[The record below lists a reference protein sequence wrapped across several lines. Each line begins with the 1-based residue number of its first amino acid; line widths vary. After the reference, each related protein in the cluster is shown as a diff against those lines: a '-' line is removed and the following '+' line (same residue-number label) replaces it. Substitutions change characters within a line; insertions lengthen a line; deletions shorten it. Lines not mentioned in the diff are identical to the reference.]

1 MTNLFNNR
9 EIATGIW
16 LVIAAVWFGKNVGVR
31 EAVSRMLKMFL
42 EPKIAVPI
50 LLMAGYLWL
59 GVLLLSR
66 LHLWNGSLLKD
77 TIYWFLLTGF
87 VLFMNI
93 MGNKE
98 PIPFLKKTVVRCVAV
113 TVFIEFLLNLY
124 AFPLLGELV
133 LIPVLAFLGA
143 ASVITENKP
152 EYASVRQ
159 LFDGIQS
166 IIGILLVG
174 YVIRIIYLHHSEL
187 ISRDVLISILL
198 PILLTILFL
207 PFLYLSK
214 LVADYELLF
223 LHLKH
228 AIPQDKR
235 LLSTVRR
242 NAIVLCHV
250 NLVRLNRFKSVAF
263 PRLWCAADKQA
274 VAQLISDFKSGQIN
288 EN

>member
-1 MTNLFNNR
+1 MDAIFNNR

-16 LVIAAVWFGKNVGVR
+16 LVIAAVWFGKNAGVR
-31 EAVSRMLKMFL
+31 EAVARMLKMFL

-66 LHLWNGSLLKD
+66 LHLWDGSLLKD

-113 TVFIEFLLNLY
+113 TVFLEFLLNLY
-124 AFPLLGELV
+124 TFPLWGEMIF
-133 LIPVLAFLGA
+133 IPAVAFLGA
-143 ASVITENKP
+143 ASALTETDPNLEPVKK
-152 EYASVRQ
+152 
-159 LFDGIQS
+159 LFEGIQT
-166 IIGILLVG
+166 IIGIIMVIYLVWMTW
-174 YVIRIIYLHHSEL
+174 LHHSDL
-187 ISRDVLISILL
+187 SLSDILSSILL

-214 LVADYELLF
+214 LAADYEMF
-223 LHLKH
+223 F
-228 AIPQDKR
+228 
-235 LLSTVRR
+235 
-242 NAIVLCHV
+242 
-250 NLVRLNRFKSVAF
+250 VRLRFVMPNDNQLQTYARWQTFFLCNANILKLSRF
-263 PRLWCAADKQA
+263 EDA
-274 VAQLISDFKSGQIN
+274 VLANVWELKNKDGFNQLIQRFKSGQTN